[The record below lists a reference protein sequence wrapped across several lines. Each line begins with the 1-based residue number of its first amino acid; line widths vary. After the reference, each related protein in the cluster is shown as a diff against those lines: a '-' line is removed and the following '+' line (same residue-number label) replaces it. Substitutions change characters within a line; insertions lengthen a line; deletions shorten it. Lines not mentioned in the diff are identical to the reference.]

1 MPDIDCTHLEEFINT
16 IKEQIDLNSD
26 FDEELSPPIATSKDV
41 KDFKS
46 ALKVVRTDDATYIVV
61 VAVHKDEIKNDIVR
75 VSCDRGV
82 PITGYVYDGVNDC
95 YLINCVDCLSLG
107 YVDAS
112 FTLESKDTGWI
123 VQLPMPDAV
132 LKRYLNLRQK
142 SDLKQFKKVFEGD
155 DYTFSFLQMTH

>member
-1 MPDIDCTHLEEFINT
+1 MPDLDCAHLEEFINN
-16 IKEQIDLNSD
+16 ILD
-26 FDEELSPPIATSKDV
+26 FDEEPQPVIADSKDV

-95 YLINCVDCLSLG
+95 YLITCVDYLPLG

-112 FTLESKDTGWI
+112 FTLESNDAGWS
-123 VQLPMPDAV
+123 VQSPMPDVV
-132 LKRYLNLRQK
+132 LKRYLNFRQK
-142 SDLKQFKKVFEGD
+142 SDLKKFKQAFKGD
-155 DYTFSFLQMTH
+155 DYTFRFLQMTH